1 MTISKLKRLDDSG
14 LWSPKVLS
22 KWRLS
27 VKASTPVSDGLIPQ
41 NKIHRRTLA
50 SFALENSIFFESRTT
65 TAFNSCFIFSQAN
78 VYQAKFHLDDL
89 ENSNVYCSYI
99 R

>member
-50 SFALENSIFFESRTT
+50 SFALENSIFLSLEQRRLSTLVLFSVRRTSIRR
-65 TAFNSCFIFSQAN
+65 NSIWM
-78 VYQAKFHLDDL
+78 
-89 ENSNVYCSYI
+89 I
-99 R
+99 